1 MTFSSSF
8 STFQPPGA
16 NSDFYLKEIDKYINA
31 HPIKQ
36 QISILLSDDE
46 YGKCVYKRADGN
58 IISGSAKINE
68 GEEITLEYTI
78 TDDNYQIKGQWLPSE
93 KTKKIVKK
101 KVEGNNIKVLDR
113 TFFGIE
119 VERKK

>member
-1 MTFSSSF
+1 
-8 STFQPPGA
+8 
-16 NSDFYLKEIDKYINA
+16 
-31 HPIKQ
+31 
-36 QISILLSDDE
+36 LSDDE